1 MILKVLKSNQASNLL
16 IFPII
21 GILFWLKSLM
31 SPISYQFFQG
41 EDENILFVPINNII
55 GDIPLLRVFLSL
67 FLVIFLAFVVLQ
79 INDRYMFVR
88 VRSKLPASLFIIIV
102 SGFTELHTL
111 HPVYPAAIFLLFAIN
126 SFFETLGKAKPYP
139 NIFNAGFLLGIG
151 SLFYFNMVILFP
163 AFLIGIVILRRDAN
177 WRRYVILTIGF
188 FLPFIFAFS
197 YGILTEQTLVI
208 LKIFEENIVTPVNH
222 FRNNIPLHGLISFLI
237 ILTLIG
243 SIKIFQ
249 QYDSQKVSTR
259 KYFAFFFVLF
269 IFSVLSFTFIPAS
282 SQEMLVLSAIPVTY
296 LISNLF
302 IFMKSRFWG
311 ELLFLLLI
319 GVVIFM
325 QFSAKFILNG

>member
-1 MILKVLKSNQASNLL
+1 MILKVLKSNKSINLL

-21 GILFWLKSLM
+21 GVLLWFKSLM
-31 SPISYQFFQG
+31 FPFSYQFFQG
-41 EDENILFVPINNII
+41 ENDNLLFAPINNII
-55 GDIPLLRVFLSL
+55 GNIPLLRVSLSL
-67 FLVIFLAFVVLQ
+67 FLVIFIAFVVLQ
-79 INDRYMFVR
+79 INDRYTFIS

-111 HPVYPAAIFLLFAIN
+111 HPVYLAAVFLLFAIN
-126 SFFETLGKAKPYP
+126 SLFGTLGKAKPYP

-177 WRRYVILTIGF
+177 WRRYVILTIGV

-208 LKIFEENIVTPVNH
+208 LKIFEKNIVTPVNH
-222 FRNNIPLHGLISFLI
+222 FHNNIPLHGLISFLI

-259 KYFAFFFVLF
+259 KYFSFFFVLF
-269 IFSVLSFTFIPAS
+269 IFSVLSFAFIPVS
-282 SQEMLVLSAIPVTY
+282 SQEMLIIITIPVSY

-302 IFMKSRFWG
+302 IFMKSRFWS

-319 GVVIFM
+319 GIVIFM
-325 QFSAKFILNG
+325 QFSAKGLG